1 LYALATTIAAWVR
14 RGSVALWSC
23 FYLILLMAVSGG
35 LFVPAGLLPE
45 VVAAIG
51 LWFPLRAGLRLLANA
66 RPDLLR
72 LALFSMALLPIGYL
86 GVLHREGRL

>member
-1 LYALATTIAAWVR
+1 
-14 RGSVALWSC
+14 LWSC

-45 VVAAIG
+45 TVAAIG
-51 LWFPLRAGLRLLANA
+51 LWFPLRSGLRLLANA
-66 RPDLLR
+66 LFAYQGTVFRPDLLR
-72 LALFSMALLPIGYL
+72 LALFSLALLPIGYL